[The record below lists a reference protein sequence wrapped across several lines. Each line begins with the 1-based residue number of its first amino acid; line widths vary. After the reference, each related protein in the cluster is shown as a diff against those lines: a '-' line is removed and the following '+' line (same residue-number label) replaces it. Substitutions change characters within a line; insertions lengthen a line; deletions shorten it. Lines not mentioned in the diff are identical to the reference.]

1 MTRILDAR
9 RPNVAYGYAA
19 FLLFGALV
27 KLNTDYLL
35 TSNLGDYL
43 WRVFWVLATAFWT
56 FRLRCTRS
64 TSYRQR
70 DSPSTLVVS
79 SGVTHRDHGRCLS
92 LHADSG
98 R

>member
-56 FRLRCTRS
+56 FRLLHQTN
-64 TSYRQR
+64 QLPEQ
-70 DSPSTLVVS
+70 DSPSTLLA
-79 SGVTHRDHGRCLS
+79 RRAS
-92 LHADSG
+92 LTVITMMFVGAAVSG